1 MTTSTS
7 VHSNAFN
14 FMSFLSN
21 GVDPRTGQYTVSIS
35 LPEVKANALR
45 GPGLP
50 LVLSYNPLNTV
61 DSGLGLGWSL
71 QLSQYARDKSIISLS
86 SGESFKIT
94 GTQGADRLVMKEQKI
109 DSFHLYKQDSP
120 EQYRVMHKS
129 GLVEILEPQ
138 GSAFAVPKTI
148 HAPEGHKLTLEYVVF
163 DNQWPLLKVIKD
175 QAGEE
180 LLSIERAS
188 NEVVLL
194 LGPTA
199 GPDGGPLA
207 RFSMTLDGDTTV
219 KRITLPTDNLASWR
233 FEYDPIYGKHPRIV
247 SVETPTGA
255 HERLYYEDSGH
266 PFPGSTGRDNL
277 PRVTRHVIEPGFA
290 QPPLDVSYTYSPE
303 NFLGAGLSIGWD
315 EDGLD
320 NLYKYVGSYAYTST
334 ESQVVDSVSRA
345 ITRTFNQFHLLTQEH
360 TEQGNA
366 VKDIETRYGL
376 LAGKPFYEQPSDCQL
391 PKEVDTRWSLK
402 NDATLQ
408 RTEKVISAYDAYGN
422 LTREQQANGVTET
435 RTWYPADGSQDGCPA
450 DPEGFV
456 RQLKELT
463 VTPAAGEGCAP
474 VLRTRYRYV
483 ALPALD
489 GSGLADWLTQ
499 DSETLLQVNG
509 SAEQTLQSTTFSYIN
524 APAVALL
531 HGQLE
536 QQTLTLNGL
545 DTSTH
550 YAYSVE
556 DSPAFAQSVL
566 HTVQTLSGF
575 DGQQKVI
582 TLEHS
587 LLNGEPL
594 LNRDDND
601 VEIRYQYDVL
611 RRVTR
616 ETVAP
621 GTAFEAL
628 RQYTYTLC
636 ANAGEQAEQ
645 TVIDVKQ
652 VKTTSRF
659 DGLNR
664 VVFEARD
671 DADTLGRA
679 SEPRQI
685 YAAEYDAWG
694 QLVEETEF
702 DWLDDRQLALTRR
715 LAYDDWGQSFSETGP
730 DGVKTVEQTDPI
742 GTDQSLGPIQ
752 CSWRE
757 GSDGS
762 LGGKTETWFNLFEK
776 PTRIERKDAAGTPV
790 SLETVTYDGL
800 GRTHEETQI
809 VDGVAR
815 ITRFGYDAFDRLLD
829 NTLADGS
836 IVSRTYAAHSTE
848 DLPVSIRV
856 QDGVKQSLLGEQ
868 VFDGLDRRT
877 RAITG
882 GREQVF
888 TYLPG
893 QRQPES
899 VTTASGQV
907 IGYEYDLQLS
917 EEPRLRHLPGNVA
930 ALYEYDEH
938 NARLISCQEQ
948 GESLSREYFSTGE
961 LKSETRQ
968 SGDGVAYQM
977 FYRYSRLGRLLTY
990 TDVLG
995 QQQLNVYDT
1004 QGRLDNTTLVTTTA
1018 HFTYDVFGRLMKT
1031 ETADSASG
1039 QYLHTELEYD
1049 DFDREKRR
1057 TFNLNGVVQSLEQH
1071 WNEADEVRQRTLM
1084 QGADTLRKELYQYDK
1099 RGRLKRYDCAGSQ
1112 PPVDPY
1118 GNVIVNQTFTFDGLD
1133 NFKNVLTR
1141 FAEGS
1146 NMATYTYSVD
1156 DPAQLVHIKNQGAN
1170 YPQEIAL
1177 TYDADGNLT
1186 QDEAERTL
1194 TYDALNRLTSVSG
1207 PGGGGGY
1214 RYDPLDTLSG
1224 QDDDQRFYCG
1234 GQLTTR
1240 VSDAG
1245 QVSYLRGAEQLLA
1258 EHGSDEPQLLATD
1271 SNNSVLGQLD
1281 SDGVDGHRYTAYGH
1295 SVPKPEGSVG
1305 YNGEFTEPATRWQL
1319 LGNGYR
1325 AYNPVLMRFHSPDNL
1340 SPFEEGGVNAYM
1352 YCGGDPVNQV
1362 DPSGHSPWGGFIRL
1376 FRKVKTVGAI
1386 NPPLPKKL
1394 AEGGD
1399 TARLSKL
1406 TSDDVGSLQ
1415 RLENFKR
1422 TAYENE
1428 TTLYNKA
1435 VNRIGMTDA
1444 DIQPYQQRVAA
1455 AMDEFQ
1461 RVESARKYASNNVG
1475 KQRITP
1481 QSRHALSED
1490 LNWHEAQLAE
1500 TKRQAQLVYQR
1511 GRQANYQRQ
1520 VGDFETRR
1528 NAYLTTAKN
1537 KDVRAQEKYK

>member
-129 GLVEILEPQ
+129 GLVEILEPE

-148 HAPEGHKLTLEYVVF
+148 HAPEGHKLTLEYEVF

-175 QAGEE
+175 QAGQP
-180 LLSIERAS
+180 LLSIERDG
-188 NEVVLL
+188 NQVVLL

-233 FEYDPIYGKHPRIV
+233 FKYDPIYGKHPRIV

-266 PFPGSTGRDNL
+266 PFPGSAGRDNL

-320 NLYKYVGSYAYTST
+320 NLYKYVGPYAYTST
-334 ESQVVDSVSRA
+334 ESQVVDGVSRA

-366 VKDIETRYGL
+366 VKDIETRYGF

-402 NDATLQ
+402 NDATRQ
-408 RTEKVISAYDAYGN
+408 RTEKVTSAYDAYGN

-463 VTPAAGEGCAP
+463 VTPAAGEGSAP

-524 APAVALL
+524 VPAVALL

-671 DADTLGRA
+671 DADTPGRA

-977 FYRYSRLGRLLTY
+977 SYRYSRLGRLLTY

-995 QQQLNVYDT
+995 QQQLNVYDA

-1084 QGADTLRKELYQYDK
+1084 QGADTLREELYQYDK
-1099 RGRLKRYDCAGSQ
+1099 RGRLKRYDCTGSQ

-1133 NFKNVLTR
+1133 NFRNVRTQIGED
-1141 FAEGS
+1141 F

-1156 DPAQLVHIKNQGAN
+1156 DPVQLVHIKNQGAN

-1340 SPFEEGGVNAYM
+1340 SPFGEGGVNAYM

-1362 DPSGHSPWGGFIRL
+1362 DPSGHLNVSGLLKLRKIPTFARGTSQRFTKNLAPAILKAEPDKAVNVGKLSSAKAGRSRSALLDMAASAKGQVVYHSQPLRKEGVEYLVPVMTKGG
-1376 FRKVKTVGAI
+1376 KVKRLPVADTGAVKA
-1386 NPPLPKKL
+1386 PAPKP
-1394 AEGGD
+1394 
-1399 TARLSKL
+1399 ARLSSAAQQQL
-1406 TSDDVGSLQ
+1406 NEM
-1415 RLENFKR
+1415 LE
-1422 TAYENE
+1422 
-1428 TTLYNKA
+1428 KA
-1435 VNRIGMTDA
+1435 FAT
-1444 DIQPYQQRVAA
+1444 
-1455 AMDEFQ
+1455 
-1461 RVESARKYASNNVG
+1461 
-1475 KQRITP
+1475 
-1481 QSRHALSED
+1481 
-1490 LNWHEAQLAE
+1490 
-1500 TKRQAQLVYQR
+1500 
-1511 GRQANYQRQ
+1511 
-1520 VGDFETRR
+1520 
-1528 NAYLTTAKN
+1528 
-1537 KDVRAQEKYK
+1537 KDVIKHEQYLKQAAIIRAGGVIS

>member
-266 PFPGSTGRDNL
+266 PFPGSAGRDNL

-334 ESQVVDSVSRA
+334 ESQVVDDVSRA

-1084 QGADTLRKELYQYDK
+1084 QGADTLREELYQYDK
-1099 RGRLKRYDCAGSQ
+1099 RGRLKRYDCTGSQ

-1362 DPSGHSPWGGFIRL
+1362 DPSGHLNVSGLLKLRKIPTFARGTSQRFTKNLAPAILKAEPDKAVNVGKLSSAKAGRSRSALLDMPASAKGQVVYHPQPLRKGGVEYL
-1376 FRKVKTVGAI
+1376 VLVMTKGGKVKRRPVANTGAVKA
-1386 NPPLPKKL
+1386 PAPKP
-1394 AEGGD
+1394 
-1399 TARLSKL
+1399 ARLSSAAQQQLNEMLKKASA
-1406 TSDDVGSLQ
+1406 TKDVIKHEQYLRQ
-1415 RLENFKR
+1415 
-1422 TAYENE
+1422 
-1428 TTLYNKA
+1428 
-1435 VNRIGMTDA
+1435 
-1444 DIQPYQQRVAA
+1444 AA
-1455 AMDEFQ
+1455 A
-1461 RVESARKYASNNVG
+1461 
-1475 KQRITP
+1475 I
-1481 QSRHALSED
+1481 
-1490 LNWHEAQLAE
+1490 
-1500 TKRQAQLVYQR
+1500 
-1511 GRQANYQRQ
+1511 
-1520 VGDFETRR
+1520 
-1528 NAYLTTAKN
+1528 
-1537 KDVRAQEKYK
+1537 RAGGVIS

>member
-138 GSAFAVPKTI
+138 GSVFAVPKTI
-148 HAPEGHKLTLEYVVF
+148 HAPEGHKLMLEYVVF

-175 QAGEE
+175 QAGQP

-255 HERLYYEDSGH
+255 RERLYYEDSGH

-315 EDGLD
+315 DDGLD

-334 ESQVVDSVSRA
+334 ESQVVDGVSRA

-402 NDATLQ
+402 NDATRQ
-408 RTEKVISAYDAYGN
+408 RTEKVTSAYDAYGN

-509 SAEQTLQSTTFSYIN
+509 SAEQALQSTTFSYIN

-545 DTSTH
+545 DTCTH
-550 YAYSVE
+550 YAYSIE

-621 GTAFEAL
+621 GTAFEAA

-652 VKTTSRF
+652 VRTTSRF

-671 DADTLGRA
+671 DADTPGRA

-776 PTRIERKDAAGTPV
+776 PTRIERTDTAGTSV

-800 GRTHEETQI
+800 GRTHEETQM

-836 IVSRTYAAHSTE
+836 IVSRTYAAHSSE

-856 QDGVKQSLLGEQ
+856 QDGIKQSLLGEQ

-899 VTTASGQV
+899 VTTTSGQV

-1084 QGADTLRKELYQYDK
+1084 QGADTLREELYQYDK
-1099 RGRLKRYDCAGSQ
+1099 RGRLKRYDCTGSQ

-1281 SDGVDGHRYTAYGH
+1281 NDGVDGHRYTAYGH

-1362 DPSGHSPWGGFIRL
+1362 DPSGHSPWGRLIRF
-1376 FRKVKTVGAI
+1376 FRGKEIAQNIPDIFRT
-1386 NPPLPKKL
+1386 
-1394 AEGGD
+1394 
-1399 TARLSKL
+1399 TANGSSRLSKIKKA
-1406 TSDDVGSLQ
+1406 DVAMSKELVSAQGKKVERLSKVKAGLVAKEGSQKALMNATRNVEDASKFHQ
-1415 RLENFKR
+1415 TLKDESYFLSEN
-1422 TAYENE
+1422 
-1428 TTLYNKA
+1428 L
-1435 VNRIGMTDA
+1435 
-1444 DIQPYQQRVAA
+1444 
-1455 AMDEFQ
+1455 
-1461 RVESARKYASNNVG
+1461 G
-1475 KQRITP
+1475 KQGITRH
-1481 QSRHALSED
+1481 SRAEMNIRLKAMLEENLNPTAAPVPNRRPPTTTQQALEKQD
-1490 LNWHEAQLAE
+1490 
-1500 TKRQAQLVYQR
+1500 
-1511 GRQANYQRQ
+1511 
-1520 VGDFETRR
+1520 
-1528 NAYLTTAKN
+1528 AYLAMREARAIRAKI
-1537 KDVRAQEKYK
+1537 KYQ